1 MSTTDTTLLS
11 PGADRYP
18 AGLLDLEKPPPIYVR
33 GSVPFGVSIAVV
45 GTRKCTRYGLEIAGS
60 IGRRIATAG
69 WVTVSGLA
77 RGIDAA
83 AHRGTVETGGRGVAV
98 LGSGLDH
105 IYPRENAPLAGQLV
119 ELGGAL
125 VSEYPGATPPDRWR
139 FPARN
144 RLIAA
149 LSLAVVVVESKLAG
163 GAQITAVLAAEMG
176 RPVFAVPGDIGREAS
191 EGTNQLIRDGAIP
204 IFGAEDLI
212 AELSLLTGTVAEGSL
227 ASADGGLP
235 ESGVDIED
243 LPAFWDCSIKEALAR
258 LGRLEIAGDVVR
270 TGDFIRPVTR
280 YSP

>member
-1 MSTTDTTLLS
+1 MSIEATLLS
-11 PGADRYP
+11 PGGEGYP
-18 AGLLDLEKPPPIYVR
+18 PGLMDLEKPPPIYVR
-33 GSVPFGVSIAVV
+33 GSVPSGVCVAVV
-45 GTRKCTRYGLEIAGS
+45 GTRRCTRYGLEIAGS

-69 WVTVSGLA
+69 WLTVSGLA
-77 RGIDAA
+77 RGIDSA
-83 AHRGTVETGGRGVAV
+83 AHRGTVEAGGRGVAI

-105 IYPRENAPLAGQLV
+105 VYPRENAPLAGQLV
-119 ELGGAL
+119 GLGGAV

-149 LSLAVVVVESKLAG
+149 MSLAVVVVESKLAG

-212 AELSLLTGTVAEGSL
+212 AELSLLTGTAAASSP
-227 ASADGGLP
+227 SADVDLP

-243 LPAFWDCSIKEALAR
+243 LPVLWDCSIKQALAR
-258 LGRLEIAGDVVR
+258 LGRLEIAGKVVR
-270 TGDFIRPVTR
+270 SGDLVRPVTR
-280 YSP
+280 YSA

>member
-1 MSTTDTTLLS
+1 MSTEATLLS
-11 PGADRYP
+11 PGTEGYP
-18 AGLLDLEKPPPIYVR
+18 PGLMDLEKPPRVYLR
-33 GSVPFGVSIAVV
+33 GSVLSGVCVAVV
-45 GTRKCTRYGLEIAGS
+45 GTRRCTRYGLEIAGS

-83 AHRGTVETGGRGVAV
+83 AHRGTVEAGGRGVAV

-105 IYPRENAPLAGQLV
+105 IYPPENTHLAEQLV
-119 ELGGAL
+119 ELGGAIM
-125 VSEYPGATPPDRWR
+125 SEYPGATPPDRWR

-149 LSLAVVVVESKLAG
+149 LSLAVVVVESRLAG

-212 AELSLLTGTVAEGSL
+212 AELSLLTGTVAAGSL
-227 ASADGGLP
+227 ASSDGGLP

-243 LPAFWDCSIKEALAR
+243 LPALWDCSIKEALAR
-258 LGRLEIAGDVVR
+258 LGRLEIAGKVVR
-270 TGDFIRPVTR
+270 SGDLVRPVTR
-280 YSP
+280 YSA

>member
-1 MSTTDTTLLS
+1 MSSEATLSS
-11 PGADRYP
+11 PGGEGYP
-18 AGLLDLEKPPPIYVR
+18 PGLMDLEKPPPIYVR
-33 GSVPFGVSIAVV
+33 GSIPPGVCVAVV
-45 GTRKCTRYGLEIAGS
+45 GTRRCTRYGLEIAGS
-60 IGRRIATAG
+60 IGRRIAATG

-83 AHRGTVETGGRGVAV
+83 AHRGTVEAGGRGVAI

-105 IYPRENAPLAGQLV
+105 VYPSENAPLARQLI

-149 LSLAVVVVESKLAG
+149 MSLAVVVVESRLAG

-204 IFGAEDLI
+204 IFGAGDLI
-212 AELSLLTGTVAEGSL
+212 AELSLLTGTVAAGSL
-227 ASADGGLP
+227 AAENELP
-235 ESGVDIED
+235 ETGIDIED
-243 LPAFWDCSIKEALAR
+243 LPTLWGCSIKEALAR
-258 LGRLEIAGDVVR
+258 LGRLEVAGEVVR
-270 TGDFIRPVTR
+270 SGDLVRPVTP
-280 YSP
+280 YSA